1 MAMDQAERD
10 RRRREKSAK
19 MQEEDLR
26 LKVRP
31 GTKQA
36 LLDLMEWAGIEE
48 QGEALTL
55 MIHHVEALGHHALFR
70 IARHEVEAHRS
81 VARTE
86 PLRLSAR
93 KQTGQNLRTIC
104 GWADATYSQMIEAL
118 IHGIHALGRLHAA
131 KFLTPPR
138 HEISISPRLALAFDR
153 KSMLMLQQDP
163 GDEIV
168 PPGQNMEGAGG
179 IEPPRHCPDTSATR
193 PTLRNLENRSLPA
206 PSRPIQMLL

>member
-1 MAMDQAERD
+1 MAMDQSERD
-10 RRRREKSAK
+10 KRRREKAAK
-19 MQEEDLR
+19 VKEADLR

-36 LLDLMEWAGIEE
+36 LLELMEWAGIEE
-48 QGEALTL
+48 QGEAMTL

-70 IARHEVEAHRS
+70 IARHEIEAHRS

-93 KQTGQNLRTIC
+93 KRTGQHLRAMC
-104 GWADATYSQMIEAL
+104 GWADATYSQIIEAL

-131 KFLTPPR
+131 KFLIPPR
-138 HEISISPRLALAFDR
+138 HEISISPRLVLAFDR
-153 KSMLMLQQDP
+153 KSMLMIQQEP

-168 PPGQNMEGAGG
+168 Y
-179 IEPPRHCPDTSATR
+179 
-193 PTLRNLENRSLPA
+193 
-206 PSRPIQMLL
+206 PSFQ